1 MFEKKHKLYKEDL
14 WELNKR
20 DEIINTQFLIVQA
33 LNLQLNVWLN
43 GKLKA
48 LGLDLNK
55 QYDVNKKDGIITEK
69 INDNTRDKKNT
80 G

>member
-1 MFEKKHKLYKEDL
+1 MFEKKHKLSKEDL